1 MKAKEVEFNIHGRK
15 IAGKRWGVEGGKR
28 VIALHGWLD
37 NANSFDFIA
46 PELPGLDLL
55 ALDFAGHGFSDH
67 RPRHTPY
74 IGMLNV
80 QEVIGV
86 ADQLGWENFNL
97 IGHSMGAE
105 VSTHVIGLYPE
116 RIERFLAID
125 GFAASTSAAKALED
139 IRKSID
145 DNLHRVSGTMRR
157 FDSREEMAAR
167 VAEST
172 GQTLESALA
181 LVARGAQEV
190 PGGFSWR
197 SDHRVRWS
205 DALSPTNDLLDH
217 MVASFK
223 GQILVVGARD
233 GSDWYK
239 PTIERLNRDCEHLT
253 YTILDGSHH
262 LHMDAD
268 TKPLLEVIRNF
279 FQLIDMQQRVG

>member
-1 MKAKEVEFNIHGRK
+1 MKATEVEFDIHGQK

-37 NANSFDFIA
+37 NANSFDLIA
-46 PELPGLDLL
+46 PALPELDLL
-55 ALDFAGHGFSDH
+55 VLDLAGHGFSDH

-74 IGMLNV
+74 IGVLNV
-80 QEVIGV
+80 QEIIGV
-86 ADQLGWENFNL
+86 ADLLNWEDFSL

-105 VSTHVIGLYPE
+105 VSTHIVGLYPE
-116 RIERFLAID
+116 RIQRFLAID
-125 GFAASTSAAKALED
+125 GFAASTSVAKSLQD

-145 DNLHRVSGTMRR
+145 ENLHRVSGTMRL

-172 GQTLESALA
+172 GQTLESALV
-181 LVARGAQEV
+181 LVARGAREV
-190 PGGFSWR
+190 TGGFSWR

-205 DALSPTNDLLDH
+205 DALSPTNELLDH

-223 GQILVVGARD
+223 GQILVVGASN

-239 PTIERLNRDCEHLT
+239 PTIERLDREFERLSYMT
-253 YTILDGSHH
+253 LEGSHH
-262 LHMDAD
+262 LHMDTD
-268 TKPLLEVIRNF
+268 RKPLVEVIRNF
-279 FQLIDMQQRVG
+279 FQLGDL